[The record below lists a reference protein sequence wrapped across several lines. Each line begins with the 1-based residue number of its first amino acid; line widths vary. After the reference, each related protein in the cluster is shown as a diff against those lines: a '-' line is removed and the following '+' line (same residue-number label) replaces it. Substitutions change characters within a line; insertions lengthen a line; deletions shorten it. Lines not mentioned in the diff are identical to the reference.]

1 MVPINLTILFGL
13 VILTFVMLNSHT
25 SEGAAIAGYSIDIA
39 SKRSAA
45 RSLVRDRRIYELI
58 VKKRNILKVL
68 FFFQEFFFSILS
80 ISYTSFHFSF
90 GREKL
95 FCVMELILDL

>member
-68 FFFQEFFFSILS
+68 FFFQEFFF
-80 ISYTSFHFSF
+80 
-90 GREKL
+90 L
-95 FCVMELILDL
+95 FCPFLTLRFIFLLEERNYFVLWN

>member
-13 VILTFVMLNSHT
+13 VLLTFVMLNSHT

-68 FFFQEFFFSILS
+68 FSFFFLQEFVF
-80 ISYTSFHFSF
+80 
-90 GREKL
+90 L
-95 FCVMELILDL
+95 FCPFLTLHFVFLL